1 MKLQKL
7 SLTLKVFGQ
16 AYNKDFIGKN
26 MKDLVLKHYI
36 KTSELPYFNNI
47 NTEERPYD
55 LSKGPDGFY
64 VIDGAKFDD
73 ILKSYKDKDNVVRE
87 NIIDELKNKYPI
99 LYQQKKTQRLI
110 IPPLKKRFIWDAGL
124 YHELIKEMYESGT
137 FCNTQLLN
145 NVESYLQLNDYIPED
160 KFHQEVYV
168 NYDNNQNAKDI
179 YICSTYFKHINE
191 VEKIIKTISNRKTIG
206 TIKITNQKINF
217 FVPLDFNKTEAP
229 QRGDRSS
236 TPMPEKFEER
246 VVKCPNG
253 EYEIQLFVDDI
264 FIENGSK
271 VKKYNEE
278 VTKALND
285 LNKIDKDELE
295 ELDFQYEK
303 FIEMQEKL
311 KQKYPIKNTGTHV
324 YCIKLNDQNRKN

>member
-1 MKLQKL
+1 MTRIENKLQKL
-7 SLTLKVFGQ
+7 SQTLKVLGRV
-16 AYNKDFIGKN
+16 YDKDFIGKN
-26 MKDLVLKHYI
+26 MRDLVLKHYI
-36 KTSELPYFNNI
+36 KTSELPYFNNS
-47 NTEERPYD
+47 NREDRPYD

-99 LYQQKKTQRLI
+99 LYQQRKTQRLI

-124 YHELIKEMYESGT
+124 YHELIKEMCDNGT

-145 NVESYLQLNDYIPED
+145 NIESYLQLNDQIYEE
-160 KFHQEVYV
+160 KYQQVVYV

-229 QRGDRSS
+229 QQQSII
-236 TPMPEKFEER
+236 TPEPEKFEER
-246 VVKCPNG
+246 RINCSNG

-264 FIENGSK
+264 FEENVSK
-271 VKKYNEE
+271 IKQYNEE
-278 VTKALND
+278 VTKAEAEYGLD
-285 LNKIDKDELE
+285 TIDHE
-295 ELDFQYEK
+295 EYEDKYVK
-303 FIEMQEKL
+303 FIEMQEKI
-311 KQKYPIKNTGTHV
+311 KQKYPIKDIGTHIF
-324 YCIKLNDQNRKN
+324 YIKLND